1 MVVMILFGADYLVYS
16 MVSLLVHLVSKLE
29 NAETYSLADL
39 TSTTGN
45 TFKAGWNL
53 LQSILVFETQS

>member
-1 MVVMILFGADYLVYS
+1 MVVMILFGADYLFYS

-45 TFKAGWNL
+45 TFKAG
-53 LQSILVFETQS
+53 